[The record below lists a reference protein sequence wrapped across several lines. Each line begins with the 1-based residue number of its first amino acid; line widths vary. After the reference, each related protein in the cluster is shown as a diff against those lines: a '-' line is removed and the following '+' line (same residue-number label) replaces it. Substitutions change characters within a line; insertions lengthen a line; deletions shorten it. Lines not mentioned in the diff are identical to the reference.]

1 MKLQIS
7 YYESDDILLMQNGY
21 SWADGAGVAECVV
34 AYADA
39 RHNPVAVE
47 VSGAASLLR
56 PVLYGGKLPM
66 PPESCEGP
74 DGRPDEATLDRDALR
89 LIVRYD
95 RDADVLALES
105 GLPMPFEQ
113 AIADGLTA
121 FYDGEDEYGKF
132 VNGVRLENAARLLEP
147 YLAP

>member
-7 YYESDDILLMQNGY
+7 YYESDDILLMRNGH
-21 SWADGAGVAECVV
+21 SWADGASVAECVV
-34 AYADA
+34 VYADA
-39 RHNPVAVE
+39 KHNPVAVE

-56 PVLYGGKLPM
+56 PVLYGGKPPM
-66 PPESCEGP
+66 QPQSCE
-74 DGRPDEATLDRDALR
+74 RPDEATLDRDALR

-95 RDADVLALES
+95 REDDVLALES

-121 FYDGEDEYGKF
+121 LYDGEDEYGKF
-132 VNGVRLENAARLLEP
+132 VNGVRLKNAAKLLKP
-147 YLAP
+147 YLFP